1 MSKKKINSKGT
12 VLFAS
17 GNAKFY
23 FITGSV
29 LFVGMG
35 IAALLLGMKGMF
47 NAAAAYFILLSS
59 LSWVGVIFSY
69 TVMTIEYIESR
80 TEGIAPIQ
88 AFGEYKLFSGCLRR
102 FLVLGCKNP
111 RKQTESVLKRL
122 KTSLKGMFLVLAGL
136 VLANILGYSD
146 SFLFLLFSVICLTFG
161 SFLGLW
167 VTFVR
172 HKVTA
177 RPSQL
182 YKLKT
187 KVNEED

>member
-1 MSKKKINSKGT
+1 MSKKKIKNKGT

-47 NAAAAYFILLSS
+47 SAAAYFILLSS

-69 TVMTIEYIESR
+69 TVMTIEHIESR
-80 TEGIAPIQ
+80 TEGIASIQ
-88 AFGEYKLFSGCLRR
+88 AFGECKLFSGCLRHFFSVR
-102 FLVLGCKNP
+102 IQIPHK
-111 RKQTESVLKRL
+111 KEESVLKRL
-122 KTSLKGMFLVLAGL
+122 KMDLKGMFLVSAGL